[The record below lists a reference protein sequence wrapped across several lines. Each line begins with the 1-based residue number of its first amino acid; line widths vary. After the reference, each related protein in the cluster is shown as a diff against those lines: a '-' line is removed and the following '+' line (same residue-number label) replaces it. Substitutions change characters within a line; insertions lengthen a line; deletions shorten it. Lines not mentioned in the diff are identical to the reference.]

1 MTSTAGKDTDSG
13 VPKER
18 LPKGQKFMP
27 RVCLK
32 RLARTWKDEPA
43 GKSKQVLEA
52 CRRRKEGQGIHSMA
66 REMGM
71 NYSTVQGWLARM
83 HPGNLDRRFDR
94 KSTGRRRVL
103 PAAVLKYVEKLLDC
117 SPQKYKFEAG
127 SWQIN
132 MVMELI
138 MKKFG
143 MTCNS
148 HTLKRAMRRMGFS
161 YSKPRPIP
169 DKSASEEEQEKF
181 KQETADMIRAAGR
194 QGYVVRVCDEAAV
207 QIWSDAKYGWR
218 RAGGHDTVRIGFSKK
233 SAKLIGSLGSDGY
246 RIRAIDAINSETFI
260 EFLQDLLK
268 TYPKLILVMDNASCH
283 RSKMVAEF
291 VESTGGAIR
300 LVFLPPYTPQLNPVE
315 MQWGAL
321 KRLLSGRYFQSVE
334 RLKETVTSLV
344 ESGEMKPV
352 RLMSYLTP

>member
-1 MTSTAGKDTDSG
+1 MD
-13 VPKER
+13 
-18 LPKGQKFMP
+18 
-27 RVCLK
+27 
-32 RLARTWKDEPA
+32 
-43 GKSKQVLEA
+43 A

-71 NYSTVQGWLARM
+71 NYSTVQGWLVRM
-83 HPGNLDRRFDR
+83 HAGNLDRRFDR
-94 KSTGRRRVL
+94 KSTGRKRVL

-132 MVMELI
+132 MVMELV

-148 HTLKRAMRRMGFS
+148 YTLKRAMRRMGFP

-169 DKSASEEEQEKF
+169 DRSASEEGQEKF
-181 KQETADMIRAAGR
+181 RQETVGMIKEAAG

-218 RAGGHDTVRIGFSKK
+218 RVGGHDTVRTGFSTK
-233 SAKLIGSLGSDGY
+233 SVKLIGSLGSDGY

-260 EFLQDLLK
+260 KFLQDHLK
-268 TYPKLILVMDNASCH
+268 TYPKLIMVLDNASCH
-283 RSKMVAEF
+283 KSKAVTEF

-300 LVFLPPYTPQLNPVE
+300 LVFLPPYTPQLNPIE
-315 MQWGAL
+315 MQWGVF

-334 RLKETVTSLV
+334 KFKKAVTSLV

-352 RLMSYLTP
+352 KLMSYLTP

>member
-1 MTSTAGKDTDSG
+1 MTPTAGKGTDAD

-27 RVCLK
+27 RVCLE
-32 RLARTWKDEPA
+32 RLVRTWKDEPA

-71 NYSTVQGWLARM
+71 NYSTVQGWLTHM
-83 HPGNLDRRFDR
+83 HPGNLGRRFDR
-94 KSTGRRRVL
+94 KSTGRKKVL
-103 PAAVLKYVEKLLDC
+103 PAAVLKYVERLLGC
-117 SPQKYKFEAG
+117 SPQKHKFETG
-127 SWQIN
+127 SWQVS

-143 MTCNS
+143 MAVNS

-169 DKSASEEEQEKF
+169 DKSASKEEQEKF
-181 KQETADMIRAAGR
+181 KQETAGMIREACK

-218 RAGGHDTVRIGFSKK
+218 RAGGRDTIRIGFSKK
-233 SAKLIGSLGSDGY
+233 SAKLIGSLGYDGY
-246 RIRAIDAINSETFI
+246 RIRAIDAINSETFV

-268 TYPKLILVMDNASCH
+268 MYPKLILVMDNASCH
-283 RSKMVAEF
+283 RSKAVAEF

-300 LVFLPPYTPQLNPVE
+300 LVFLPPYTPQLNPIE

-321 KRLLSGRYFQSVE
+321 KRRLSGRYFQSVE
-334 RLKETVTSLV
+334 KLKETVTSLV